1 MVTLSCA
8 LFLCA
13 RLSNNMRNML
23 VYLKLFIFYKE
34 AKGGGGSGGGRLT
47 GTEIYVSPIINSLT
61 IWHYPPVS
69 SIQCVDITVFSP
81 LFFKYKK

>member
-34 AKGGGGSGGGRLT
+34 EKGGEGVGVVHWDG
-47 GTEIYVSPIINSLT
+47 
-61 IWHYPPVS
+61 
-69 SIQCVDITVFSP
+69 DICFTNH
-81 LFFKYKK
+81 

>member
-34 AKGGGGSGGGRLT
+34 AKGGGGSGGG
-47 GTEIYVSPIINSLT
+47 E
-61 IWHYPPVS
+61 
-69 SIQCVDITVFSP
+69 VDWDGDICFTNH
-81 LFFKYKK
+81 